1 MAEETTPKEP
11 KKEVHPGS
19 WLGDAAEE
27 WKKLPTWGKWTVGI
41 IFLAVIGFAI
51 YELYLNNQ
59 ASQGA
64 ATTQAAG
71 PGTSGAGAGAGAGAG
86 TDGASQS
93 AYPQTSSGGTGTV
106 PILPQGIQP
115 VFDANGNLIAFG
127 PTSTTA
133 ATVAAT
139 SPSPSPE
146 TAPAPTV
153 QPPGVGRVTQ
163 RPPTPKVANATGKP
177 SENLSTI
184 QAFLKAFGLGK
195 ATVTKVGTGEQS
207 GYLIKGAPGLNQTAL
222 ASRFG
227 KGWSVSNGAPGYY
240 LVKGPNAVNVKIAGT
255 KVTT

>member
-1 MAEETTPKEP
+1 MAEDEKP

-41 IFLAVIGFAI
+41 IFLAVIVIAF
-51 YELYLNNQ
+51 YEYRKNQQ

-71 PGTSGAGAGAGAGAG
+71 DTGLGTAGGGGIGGTSNGGS
-86 TDGASQS
+86 TSTF
-93 AYPQTSSGGTGTV
+93 PQTSSGSAGTV
-106 PILPQGIQP
+106 PVLPQGVQP

-127 PTSTTA
+127 PTPSTA

-139 SPSPSPE
+139 SPTPSPV
-146 TAPAPTV
+146 TAPTPTI
-153 QPPGVGRVTQ
+153 QPPSVGGVTQ
-163 RPPTPKVANATGKP
+163 RPPTPKVAHATGTS

-195 ATVTKVGTGEQS
+195 ATVTKVGSGEQS
-207 GYLIKGAPGLNQTAL
+207 GYLIKNAPGLNQTAL

-227 KGWSVSNGAPGYY
+227 KGWSVTGGGAPGYY
-240 LVKGPNAVNVKIAGT
+240 LVKGPNATNVHIAGKT
-255 KVTT
+255 VTT

>member
-1 MAEETTPKEP
+1 MAEEATPKES

-41 IFLAVIGFAI
+41 IFLAVIGFAV

-71 PGTSGAGAGAGAGAG
+71 PGTSGAGAGAGAG

-106 PILPQGIQP
+106 PILPQGI
-115 VFDANGNLIAFG
+115 
-127 PTSTTA
+127 
-133 ATVAAT
+133 
-139 SPSPSPE
+139 
-146 TAPAPTV
+146 
-153 QPPGVGRVTQ
+153 
-163 RPPTPKVANATGKP
+163 
-177 SENLSTI
+177 STI

-240 LVKGPNAVNVKIAGT
+240 LVKGPNATSVKIAGT

>member
-139 SPSPSPE
+139 SPINNTSVP
-146 TAPAPTV
+146 
-153 QPPGVGRVTQ
+153 
-163 RPPTPKVANATGKP
+163 
-177 SENLSTI
+177 
-184 QAFLKAFGLGK
+184 
-195 ATVTKVGTGEQS
+195 QS
-207 GYLIKGAPGLNQTAL
+207 VWF
-222 ASRFG
+222 R
-227 KGWSVSNGAPGYY
+227 
-240 LVKGPNAVNVKIAGT
+240 
-255 KVTT
+255 